1 MSHTVGFYLSTVDDD
16 ETSDVTGNYIVIVT
30 INDVIN
36 DVINNIIDS
45 ASSTHGLPF
54 AKHRL
59 PPGIRIKNSTVHVQ
73 WKSQFIL
80 FCREC

>member
-36 DVINNIIDS
+36 NVIDS

-54 AKHRL
+54 AKHRH